1 MFREAGNTMRI
12 HEIMSRDVKTARPD
26 EAIQDVAR
34 KMRDVD
40 TGAIPVCDGDKLH
53 GMITDRDIVLRIVT
67 EARSFDTPASE
78 VMTVDVEYCYEDDDI
93 TAAAD
98 KMAELQIRRLAVVD
112 RDKRLVGI
120 VSLGDIAQQGKDKT
134 TGQALEEISEPTRP
148 Q

>member
-1 MFREAGNTMRI
+1 MQI
-12 HEIMSRDVKTARPD
+12 QEIMSRNVETARPD
-26 EAIQDVAR
+26 QSIQDVAR
-34 KMRDVD
+34 KMRDID
-40 TGAIPVCDGDKLH
+40 SGAIPVCDGDKLR
-53 GMITDRDIVLRIVT
+53 GMVTDRDIVLRAVC
-67 EARSFDTPASE
+67 EARSFDTPVSE
-78 VMTVDVEYCYEDDDI
+78 VMSADLEYCYEDDDI

-98 KMAELQIRRLAVVD
+98 KMAELQVRRLVVVD